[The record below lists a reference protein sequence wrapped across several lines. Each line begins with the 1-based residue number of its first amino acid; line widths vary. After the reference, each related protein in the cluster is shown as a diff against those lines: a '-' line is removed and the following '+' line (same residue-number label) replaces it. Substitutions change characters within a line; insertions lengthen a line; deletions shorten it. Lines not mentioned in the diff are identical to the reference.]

1 MGAKVFSRQSN
12 LVPRRICVVS
22 EMPNLKGS
30 INMSLCALFVSHYGE
45 LMAIA
50 TTLSQ
55 IQVSFDS

>member
-50 TTLSQ
+50 TT
-55 IQVSFDS
+55 